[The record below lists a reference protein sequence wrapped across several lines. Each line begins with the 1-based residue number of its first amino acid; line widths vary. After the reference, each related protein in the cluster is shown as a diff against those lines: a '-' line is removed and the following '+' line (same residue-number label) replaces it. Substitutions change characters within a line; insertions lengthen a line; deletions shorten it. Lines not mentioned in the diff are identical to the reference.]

1 MKIYNNV
8 IVSVIAS
15 TMLST
20 GVAQAYD
27 GAKKQCGDHP
37 RNGMMQAVKKLDL
50 TKEQRQVIRDI
61 KSDLRDQTKV
71 THDKKYNIRKA
82 LHQEMSSET
91 YNANKVRELENVKSE
106 IVADL
111 TVHRIE
117 TMRQIRKELTPA
129 QLKRLDKIKERCL
142 YNKAS

>member
-50 TKEQRQVIRDI
+50 TKEQG
-61 KSDLRDQTKV
+61 
-71 THDKKYNIRKA
+71 
-82 LHQEMSSET
+82 
-91 YNANKVRELENVKSE
+91 NKG
-106 IVADL
+106 
-111 TVHRIE
+111 
-117 TMRQIRKELTPA
+117 
-129 QLKRLDKIKERCL
+129 KIKHTKATAPKNESSPVSCSILDGEGQIHGKSVSSPSNCL
-142 YNKAS
+142 ILKKS